1 MCEDPAHASC
11 RCLVLPQ
18 VVAFDLAVPAQV
30 FGHPDE
36 ADRYCFDI
44 CTPVPGLVAST
55 TGFAVSVLRGLD
67 ALSAADTIVVPG
79 YTPHDEPAP
88 DVLDALRAGAA
99 TGTRIVSVCTGAFG
113 LAAAGLLDGRRATTH
128 WRNAAELAARHP
140 GVRLDAD
147 VLYVADEP
155 VMTSAG
161 VAAGIDLCVH
171 LVRTDHGEHVAAEV
185 ARRMVVAPH
194 RTGGQAQFLQRPAP
208 PSGVGLAATCGWALQ
223 RLGQSLSVADLARH
237 AGWAPRT
244 FARRFLAETGTTP
257 QRWLTAQRLL
267 EARRLLE
274 LTDLPID
281 QIADRSGLGSAANLR
296 LQLHRDAQTTPGAYR
311 RLYQAT
317 PARKRGLGTEMPEP
331 SQ

>member
-1 MCEDPAHASC
+1 MHRVVS
-11 RCLVLPQ
+11 LVLPQ

-30 FGHPDE
+30 FGHRDE
-36 ADRYCFDI
+36 RNRYSFDT

-55 TGFAVSVLRGLD
+55 TGFAVSITRGLD

-79 YTPHDEPAP
+79 YAPHDEPAP
-88 DVLDALRAGAA
+88 EVLEALRTAA
-99 TGTRIVSVCTGAFG
+99 TGGTRIVSVCTGAFA
-113 LAAAGLLDGRRATTH
+113 LAAAGLLDDRQATTH
-128 WRNAAELAARHP
+128 WRDADELAARYP
-140 GVRLDAD
+140 AVRLDAD
-147 VLYVADEP
+147 VLYVEDEP

-171 LVRTDHGEHVAAEV
+171 LVQTDHGEQVASQV

-208 PSGVGLAATCGWALQ
+208 PSGVGLAATCAWALE
-223 RLGQSLSVADLARH
+223 RLSQHLSVSDLAQH

-244 FARRFLAETGTTP
+244 FARRFVAETGTTP

-281 QIADRSGLGSAANLR
+281 QIAHRSGLGSAANLR
-296 LQLHRDAQTTPGAYR
+296 LQLNRDADTTPRAYR
-311 RLYQAT
+311 RLYQGAST
-317 PARKRGLGTEMPEP
+317 RGRLETQTRNP

>member
-1 MCEDPAHASC
+1 MHRVVA
-11 RCLVLPQ
+11 LVLPN

-30 FGHPDE
+30 FGHRDE
-36 ADRYCFDI
+36 RHRYCFVT
-44 CTPVPGLVAST
+44 CTPVPGLVPST
-55 TGFAVSVLRGLD
+55 TGFAVSVTRGLD
-67 ALSAADTIVVPG
+67 ALRAADTIVVPG
-79 YTPHDEPAP
+79 YAPHDEPGP
-88 DVLDALRAGAA
+88 EVLEALRTAAA
-99 TGTRIVSVCTGAFG
+99 TGARIVSVCTGAFA

-128 WRNAAELAARHP
+128 WRDAPELAARYP
-140 GVRLDAD
+140 GVLLDAD

-155 VMTSAG
+155 VMSSAG

-171 LVRTDHGEHVAAEV
+171 IVRTDHGERIAAAV

-208 PSGVGLAATCGWALQ
+208 PSAVGLAATCAWALQ
-223 RLGQSLSVADLARH
+223 RLDQPLSVADLARH

-244 FARRFLAETGTTP
+244 FARRFVAETGTTP

-281 QIADRSGLGSAANLR
+281 QVAHRSGLGTAANLR
-296 LQLHRDAQTTPGAYR
+296 LQLNRDTQTTPTAYR
-311 RLYQAT
+311 RLYQST
-317 PARKRGLGTEMPEP
+317 PASRRTGSGLSKP
-331 SQ
+331 S

>member
-1 MCEDPAHASC
+1 MHRILA
-11 RCLVLPQ
+11 LVLPQ

-36 ADRYCFDI
+36 RDRYSFDA
-44 CTPVPGLVAST
+44 CTPVPGLVPST
-55 TGFAVSVLRGLD
+55 TGFAVSVTLGLD

-79 YTPHDEPAP
+79 YVPHSEPAQE
-88 DVLDALRAGAA
+88 VLEALRTVAA
-99 TGTRIVSVCTGAFG
+99 AGTRIVSVCTGAFA

-128 WRNAAELAARHP
+128 WRDAAELAAGYP
-140 GVRLDAD
+140 AVRLDAD
-147 VLYVADEP
+147 VLYVAGEP

-194 RTGGQAQFLQRPAP
+194 RAGGQAQFLQRPAP
-208 PSGVGLAATCGWALQ
+208 PSGLGLGATCEWALQ
-223 RLGQSLSVADLARH
+223 RLEQPLAVADLARH

-244 FARRFLAETGTTP
+244 FARRFVAETGITP

-274 LTDLPID
+274 LTELSID
-281 QIADRSGLGSAANLR
+281 QIAHRSGLGTAANLR
-296 LQLHRDAQTTPGAYR
+296 LQLNRDTQTTPSAYR

-317 PARKRGLGTEMPEP
+317 PTRSQLGAETPKP